1 MGLLIIYMYLV
12 VIGLLSVQA
21 VLLVLVYIE
30 ARRGALKIHG
40 DIEKFEED
48 FRKIIAPAMAIALA
62 LAIIGFALSTSLY
75 STTPPVSIG
84 IEPNGTANGLYTYVV
99 SIQVLESP
107 YWQTHM
113 SWFIFS
119 VKAYANG
126 TPVPC
131 VITPKPPIG
140 IMPNWWNA
148 DTTYPVPMVTL
159 YCPEKITQTIVLT
172 SNGNTTISP

>member
-1 MGLLIIYMYLV
+1 MGLLIIYMYLL

-21 VLLVLVYIE
+21 VLLALVYIE
-30 ARRGALKIHG
+30 AKRGLFKIKS
-40 DIEKFEED
+40 IEKFEED
-48 FRKIIAPAMAIALA
+48 FKKIIAPVLTVALVA
-62 LAIIGFALSTSLY
+62 AFVGLTLSTSLY

-84 IEPNGTANGLYTYVV
+84 IEPNGTMNGTYTYVV

-107 YWQTHM
+107 YWQTHIA
-113 SWFIFS
+113 WFIFS

-126 TPVPC
+126 TLVPC

-159 YCPEKITQTIVLT
+159 YCPEKITQAVVLT

>member
-21 VLLVLVYIE
+21 VLLTLVYIE
-30 ARRGALKIHG
+30 AKRGRLKIHG
-40 DIEKFEED
+40 DIEKFKKD
-48 FRKIIAPAMAIALA
+48 FKKIITPAMAVALVA
-62 LAIIGFALSTSLY
+62 AFVGLTLSTSLY
-75 STTPPVSIG
+75 STTPPVSIS
-84 IEPNGTANGLYTYVV
+84 IEPNGTVNGMYTYVV
-99 SIQVLESP
+99 SIQVLKSP

-119 VKAYANG
+119 VKAYANN
-126 TPVPC
+126 TPVNC
-131 VITPKPPIG
+131 TIKPHLPQG

-159 YCPEKITQTIVLT
+159 YCPEKITRVIVLT
-172 SNGNTTISP
+172 SNGNATISP

>member
-1 MGLLIIYMYLV
+1 MGLLIIYMYLL

-21 VLLVLVYIE
+21 VLLALVYIE
-30 ARRGALKIHG
+30 AKRGVLKIRG
-40 DIEKFEED
+40 DIEKFKKD
-48 FRKIIAPAMAIALA
+48 FKKIIAPATAVALV
-62 LAIIGFALSTSLY
+62 LAIVGLVLSTSLY
-75 STTPPVSIG
+75 STTPAVSIG

-131 VITPKPPIG
+131 LIRPKPPIG

-148 DTTYPVPMVTL
+148 DTAFPVPMITL
-159 YCPEKITQTIVLT
+159 YCPEKITQAIVLT
-172 SNGNTTISP
+172 SNGNITITP